1 MVLEEVEVD
10 VVVEEVMVVVEE
22 VKVVGMEG
30 KVVVEEVEVAVEGK
44 LLLHSQSK
52 LGLIAGAI

>member
-1 MVLEEVEVD
+1 MEKVEVMLEEVEVD
-10 VVVEEVMVVVEE
+10 VVVEEV
-22 VKVVGMEG
+22 KVVG
-30 KVVVEEVEVAVEGK
+30 EEVEVAVGGK